1 MLSEEVS
8 PLKKEKATGY
18 VVQRSGLAD
27 YFPTHVHSPAFW
39 EALGRAV
46 GAFGFLEETLLKAI
60 FAVTATTP
68 YKDSEIVAAYEAWVP
83 KLTRSL
89 SDPLG
94 GLIDTYGKAVR
105 DHPGLD
111 IENFDSL
118 LDDLREACR
127 TRNAICHGS
136 WGAPNS
142 GGLSVPFFVNKQ
154 GEVFDTPI
162 GVDFLAQLRKA
173 TAELACSVI
182 DTVTH
187 MGWQFPGSNG
197 PGRVVW
203 QSAADTGAVST

>member
-1 MLSEEVS
+1 MNSE
-8 PLKKEKATGY
+8 KTTGY
-18 VVQRSGLAD
+18 VVQRSDLTD
-27 YFPTHVHSPAFW
+27 NFPTHVHPPAFW

-68 YKDSEIVAAYEAWVP
+68 YKDSDIAAAYEAWVP
-83 KLTRSL
+83 RLTRSL

-105 DHPGLD
+105 DHPGLN

-118 LDDLREACR
+118 LDDLREASKI
-127 TRNAICHGS
+127 RNAICHGS
-136 WGAPNS
+136 WDTPNS
-142 GGLSVPFFVNKQ
+142 DGLSVPFFVNKQ

-162 GVDFLAQLRKA
+162 GVDFLAQLRRA
-173 TAELACSVI
+173 TTDLICSVI

-187 MGWQFPGSNG
+187 MGWQFPSSNG

-203 QSAADTGAVST
+203 QSAVGTDSVST